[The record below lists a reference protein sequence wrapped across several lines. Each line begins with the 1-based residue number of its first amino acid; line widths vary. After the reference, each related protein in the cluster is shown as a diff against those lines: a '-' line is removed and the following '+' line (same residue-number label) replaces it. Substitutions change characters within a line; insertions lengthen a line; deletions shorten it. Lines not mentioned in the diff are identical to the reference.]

1 MKLAKTIIIMVLSVL
16 LALSVSLNIFIF
28 VIFGI
33 KDAQSFKQ
41 VLLSKEILD
50 GFTSMSVPESTPDVS
65 TPESTPEVSIPE
77 LDTEAPE
84 QTPESDSTSETEAFY
99 QDEYVI
105 IRKLRQETGLLG
117 PTVVFSV
124 ENISTYPILVS
135 FKDVYID
142 GYKAD
147 LSGLYCDCLDPGM
160 KAIEDFTIWESDYE
174 DFTSKP
180 KEVHFIIDIMDPHDY
195 VSLVEP
201 TPAEITIK

>member
-1 MKLAKTIIIMVLSVL
+1 MKLVKTITIMVLSVL

-33 KDAQSFKQ
+33 KDVQSFKQ
-41 VLLSKEILD
+41 VLFSKELLD
-50 GFTSMSVPESTPDVS
+50 SLTTSVPEAIPDVS
-65 TPESTPEVSIPE
+65 TPEPTPEVSIPE
-77 LDTEAPE
+77 LDTQSPVPE
-84 QTPESDSTSETEAFY
+84 VGDTPAEEVFY

-105 IRKLRQETGLLG
+105 IRKLRQENGLLG
-117 PTVVFSV
+117 PTVVFSI
-124 ENISTYPILVS
+124 ENISTYPVLVS

-147 LSGLYCDCLDPGM
+147 LSGLYCSCLDPGM

-180 KEVHFIIDIMDPHDY
+180 KEVRFIIDIMDPHNY

-201 TPAEITIK
+201 TPAKVTIK

>member
-28 VIFGI
+28 VIFGV
-33 KDAQSFKQ
+33 KDVQSFKQ
-41 VLLSKEILD
+41 VLLSKELLD
-50 GFTSMSVPESTPDVS
+50 SLTSMSVPESTPDTQSPV
-65 TPESTPEVSIPE
+65 PEVE
-77 LDTEAPE
+77 DTPAEE
-84 QTPESDSTSETEAFY
+84 VFY

-105 IRKLRQETGLLG
+105 IRKLRQENGLLG
-117 PTVVFSV
+117 PTVVFSI
-124 ENISTYPILVS
+124 ENISTYPVLVS

-147 LSGLYCDCLDPGM
+147 LSGLYCSCLDPGM
-160 KAIEDFTIWESDYE
+160 KAIEDFTVWESDYE

-180 KEVHFIIDIMDPHDY
+180 KEVRFIIDIMDPHNY

-201 TPAEITIK
+201 TPAKVTIK

>member
-16 LALSVSLNIFIF
+16 LALSVSLNVFIF

-50 GFTSMSVPESTPDVS
+50 NLTSMSVPESTPDVS

-84 QTPESDSTSETEAFY
+84 HAPESDSTSETEAFY

-117 PTVVFSV
+117 PTVVFSI

-160 KAIEDFTIWESDYE
+160 KAIEAFTIWESDYE

-201 TPAEITIK
+201 TPAEVTIK

>member
-1 MKLAKTIIIMVLSVL
+1 
-16 LALSVSLNIFIF
+16 
-28 VIFGI
+28 
-33 KDAQSFKQ
+33 
-41 VLLSKEILD
+41 
-50 GFTSMSVPESTPDVS
+50 MSSPEATPDVS
-65 TPESTPEVSIPE
+65 TPEPTPEVSIPE
-77 LDTEAPE
+77 PDTEAPE
-84 QTPESDSTSETEAFY
+84 QTPENDSTSEAEVFY

-105 IRKLRQETGLLG
+105 IRKLKQETGLLG

-124 ENISTYPILVS
+124 ENISTYPVLIS

-147 LSGLYCDCLDPGM
+147 LSGLYCECLDPGM

-180 KEVHFIIDIMDPHDY
+180 KEVCFIIDIMDPHNY

-201 TPAEITIK
+201 TPAKVTLK